1 MRSRWFHHCLLD
13 VLCGSSD
20 VPSLLVPYAIFGP
33 KSFAVGREQVIVF
46 DPQYD
51 SYACMCRR
59 AGGEVKLVK
68 LDDSDWSVP
77 REEFRAAFGP
87 RTKMVL
93 VNTPHN
99 PTGACPLPST
109 VLVSCARR
117 AGKRR

>member
-1 MRSRWFHHCLLD
+1 MTLSSRGPCLLPVAND
-13 VLCGSSD
+13 CALRSAPLLC
-20 VPSLLVPYAIFGP
+20 V
-33 KSFAVGREQVIVF
+33 RRQVIVF

-68 LDDSDWSVP
+68 LNDSDWSVP
-77 REEFRAAFGP
+77 RDEFRAAFGP

-99 PTGACPLPST
+99 PTGEHLLFCRVTRISSAHAHNPDALT
-109 VLVSCARR
+109 RR
-117 AGKRR
+117 H

>member
-1 MRSRWFHHCLLD
+1 
-13 VLCGSSD
+13 
-20 VPSLLVPYAIFGP
+20 
-33 KSFAVGREQVIVF
+33 VIVF

-99 PTGACPLPST
+99 PTGVASLPT
-109 VLVSCARR
+109 ITLLLCARQ
-117 AGKRR
+117 A

>member
-1 MRSRWFHHCLLD
+1 M
-13 VLCGSSD
+13 
-20 VPSLLVPYAIFGP
+20 
-33 KSFAVGREQVIVF
+33 F

-68 LDDSDWSVP
+68 LNDSDWSVP
-77 REEFRAAFGP
+77 REEFRAAFSP

-99 PTGACPLPST
+99 PTGADLPISGSYQD
-109 VLVSCARR
+109 VVSVCMLAPSL
-117 AGKRR
+117 AGASMFVYAVYCDWA